1 MKKKI
6 VIGICVGVLV
16 VALIAAAIVKNSG
29 SAGSGPVFS
38 VNVAEIVNDDISST
52 ISANGTVTEVEK
64 SEVYLDT
71 PVKVTKLYIKQ
82 NDIVKK
88 GQQLLQF
95 DFDTLNMQLEQAKIK
110 KRTDE
115 LTLQKLKLTDP
126 ALSVSSAQNS
136 HKLAE
141 NSVASAQRA
150 LDNAV
155 KAFEDNKVLYGMDAI
170 SKSELDAS
178 ENKVKD
184 AEEALKSAQLKLQA
198 ENDNVSSAH
207 KSKST
212 KQIDIESQE
221 LVVKNSELTVMDL
234 ESKIKK
240 YTDAMYAAMDG
251 VASQVN
257 VNEAAF
263 TPNGQTVY
271 TVVNP
276 NKLEVKLNINEYSS
290 KLIKPGQTVDITGD
304 SIPEKEKVT
313 GKVKS
318 ISPVASKNTNNSGS
332 QETVIQVIVSIDN
345 ITEAIKPGISV
356 DCDIKTVDLK
366 SIPTIQLDM
375 LSPDKD
381 GNNFVYIVDKDKMTM
396 RKVPV
401 EIGNTSDMK
410 AEIKTGEVKVGDFVV
425 VGPKATFKDG
435 ARVKLVGE

>member
-38 VNVAEIVNDDISST
+38 VNVAEIKNDDISST

-155 KAFEDNKVLYGMDAI
+155 KAFEDNKALYGMDAI

-221 LVVKNSELTVMDL
+221 LIVKNSELTVMDL
-234 ESKIKK
+234 ERKIKK

-257 VNEAAF
+257 VNETAF

-276 NKLEVKLNINEYSS
+276 NKLEVKLNINEYNS

-345 ITEAIKPGISV
+345 ITDAIKPGISV

-366 SIPTIQLDM
+366 NIPTIQLDM

-381 GNNFVYIVDKDKMTM
+381 GNNFVYIVDKDKLTM

-435 ARVKLVGE
+435 ARVKIVGE

>member
-6 VIGICVGVLV
+6 VIGICLV
-16 VALIAAAIVKNSG
+16 VLIAGLVTAAVIKNSG
-29 SAGSGPVFS
+29 SAGSGTVFS
-38 VNVAEIVNDDISST
+38 VNIAEIKNDDITTT

-64 SEVYLDT
+64 SEVYIDT
-71 PVKVTKLYIKQ
+71 PVKVTKLYIHQ
-82 NDIVKK
+82 NDTVKK
-88 GQQLLQF
+88 GQQILQF
-95 DFDTLNMQLEQAKIK
+95 DLDSLNMQLEQAKIK

-136 HKLAE
+136 QKLAE

-150 LDNAV
+150 LDNA
-155 KAFEDNKVLYGMDAI
+155 KKEYEDNKALYAMNAI

-178 ENKVKD
+178 ENKVKE

-207 KSKST
+207 KSNST

-221 LVVKNSELTVMDL
+221 LAVKNSELAIKEL
-234 ESKIKK
+234 EDKIKK
-240 YTDAMYAAMDG
+240 YTEAMYAAMDG
-251 VASQVN
+251 VVSQVN
-257 VNEAAF
+257 VSEGAF

-271 TVVNP
+271 TVINP
-276 NKLEVKLNINEYSS
+276 NKLEVKININEYTS
-290 KLIKPGQTVDITGD
+290 KLIKPGQSVDITGD
-304 SIPEKEKVT
+304 SLPDNEKIT

-318 ISPVASKNTNNSGS
+318 VSPVATTSVNKSGN
-332 QETVIQVIVSIDN
+332 QETVIEVIVSIDN
-345 ITEAIKPGISV
+345 ITESIKPGISV
-356 DCDIKTVDLK
+356 YCDIKTVDLK
-366 SIPTIQLDM
+366 NVPTIQLDM

-381 GNNFVYIVDKDKMTM
+381 GKNFVYVVDKEKLTM

-401 EIGNTSDMK
+401 EIGFASDMK
-410 AEIKTGEVKVGDFVV
+410 AELKSGDVKVGDFVV

-435 ARVKLVGE
+435 AKVKIVGE